1 MTKCAYCNKSDVE
14 SRVSINT
21 WDGLG
26 RRDQDFYY
34 CSDVCLRE
42 IEDFS
47 EYVNQNAK
55 RFLVFVGVIVLSMVF
70 SNGLPGNASL
80 IVSIAGLILG
90 ILLIKYP
97 FATPLT
103 NQWLGIKKAVLIV
116 RGLGFG
122 IALSEVAYISYQFI
136 L

>member
-1 MTKCAYCNKSDVE
+1 MSKCAYCNKADVD

-34 CSDVCLRE
+34 CSDVCRRE

-47 EYVNQNAK
+47 EYANQNAK
-55 RFLVFVGVIVLSMVF
+55 RFLVFVGVTVLSMVF
-70 SNGLPGNASL
+70 SNGLPGYASL
-80 IVSIAGLILG
+80 IVNVSGLLLG

-97 FATPLT
+97 FANPMTEQL
-103 NQWLGIKKAVLIV
+103 LGIKKAVQLV
-116 RGLGFG
+116 RFFGFG
-122 IALSEVAYISYQFI
+122 IVLLEAAYIIYHFI